1 MTLDLDS
8 GYFVCWSDTSTYFFK
23 FLTSNNFQNNKVAN
37 NISNP
42 VIFEDLTAGVKAHNV
57 PPLDEMGDSSAEEDD
72 DAYLRN
78 I

>member
-1 MTLDLDS
+1 M
-8 GYFVCWSDTSTYFFK
+8 
-23 FLTSNNFQNNKVAN
+23 N

-57 PPLDEMGDSSAEEDD
+57 PALDDMGDSSAEEDD